1 MDMGIDMSDM
11 DLMDMDV
18 VNTKTNTKK
27 KTQTQTQTQTQCLE
41 DPIHYGEV
49 SIGGVTF
56 RILTFGQ
63 LGRKYHFHS
72 LF

>member
-1 MDMGIDMSDM
+1 M
-11 DLMDMDV
+11 
-18 VNTKTNTKK
+18 
-27 KTQTQTQTQTQCLE
+27 TQLLGGAKQEIHQYCNIIARKVEINQS
-41 DPIHYGEV
+41 PIHYREV